1 MNIKHTF
8 NELKKKGEA
17 ALIAYYTFGFP
28 TVSESIKNVR
38 LLAENG
44 ADMIEIGVPFSDPL
58 ADGPV
63 IQQACSTAL
72 QNKVNLSLIFDSISR
87 LNVNIPLIL
96 MSSINPILAY
106 GLEKT
111 LQHSRK
117 ANVSGFIIQDLPVDE
132 AADYSSLAEKNS
144 IDTIFLL
151 TPCSTEDRIR
161 LGLMRS
167 KGFIY
172 CVSITGTTGM
182 RKTVTK
188 NTIDFVRNI
197 KKSTDIPVAV
207 GFGISDKVHVKALKN
222 YADGIIVGSR
232 LIKAV
237 IDKEDLGSV
246 VRELKQETLK

>member
-1 MNIKHTF
+1 MKIQSKF
-8 NELKKKGEA
+8 DELKKRGET

-28 TVSESIKNVR
+28 TVNESLKNIR
-38 LLAENG
+38 LMAENG

-72 QNKVNLSLIFDSISR
+72 KNKIKLSMLFDAISK
-87 LNVNIPLIL
+87 LNFNIPLIL
-96 MSSINPILAY
+96 MSCINPILAY

-111 LQHSRK
+111 LKHSRK
-117 ANVSGFIIQDLPVDE
+117 ADITGFIIQDLPVDE
-132 AADYSSLAEKNS
+132 AADYRRIANENE

-151 TPCSTEDRIR
+151 TPSSTEKRIR
-161 LGLMRS
+161 LGLENS

-172 CVSITGTTGM
+172 CVSITGTTGI
-182 RKTVTK
+182 RKKVNK
-188 NTIDFVRNI
+188 DTIEFISKI
-197 KKSTDIPVAV
+197 KKSADIPVAV
-207 GFGISDKVHVKALKN
+207 GFGVSQRDQVQILKN

-237 IDKEDLGSV
+237 IDKQDLGSV
-246 VRELKQETLK
+246 VKELKQATL